1 MKSGVFVVLKKLS
14 TGDRTLFDIP
24 LGEQQKILYGFKEP
38 LNDFERSYY
47 QYVCQMHYVPK
58 WKQMCYNLCAFVML
72 PFFVVVCLCR
82 GFLEKRQGRCDAVTD
97 FLNMDSMIPPCLL
110 SEYDKISNN
119 IAEANRFALHWQ
131 DIGEVCELMCKRPFN
146 CYFVFKVIVKIAL
159 YSSTIYRKTP
169 KAIIVHN
176 EYSFT
181 SSILTN
187 YCKKNNI
194 KHIDVMHGEKLFF
207 MRDSFFRYDECYV
220 WDEYYRDLFVSL
232 RAEKNQFKIALPKAM
247 KIDSGLFVNSRCYAD
262 YKYYLACNTKEEL
275 KDIVSLMLQFES
287 KGFSIKIRPHP
298 RYTDLDYLRTIVD
311 SKYIENNAEVA
322 IEDSLVNAG
331 NVIAVYSTVLYQGFL
346 IGKRVIL
353 DDVVY
358 KRQCDIL
365 KDLKYI
371 MMNKPHVCLSEEMG
385 KLNSLK
391 F

>member
-1 MKSGVFVVLKKLS
+1 MISPFVILKRLSKGDKS
-14 TGDRTLFDIP
+14 LFDISFS
-24 LGEQQKILYGFKEP
+24 EQQKILYGFKEP
-38 LNDFERSYY
+38 LDDFERSYY

-72 PFFVVVCLCR
+72 PFFVIVCLGR
-82 GFLEKRQGRCDAVTD
+82 GFLEKRQGACDAVTD

-110 SEYDKISNN
+110 SEYDKISND

-131 DIGEVCELMCKRPFN
+131 DIGVVCKLMWMRPFN
-146 CYFVFKVIVKIAL
+146 WYFVFKVVAKIAL
-159 YSSTIYRKTP
+159 YSNTIYRKTP

-262 YKYYLACNTKEEL
+262 YKYYLAYNTKEEL
-275 KDIVSLMLQFES
+275 KDIVSLMLQLES

-311 SKYIENNAEVA
+311 NKYIENNAEVA
-322 IEDSLVNAG
+322 IEESLVNAG
-331 NVIAVYSTVLYQGFL
+331 SVIAVYSTVLYQGFL

-358 KRQCDIL
+358 KKRCDIL
-365 KDLKYI
+365 KELKYI
-371 MMNKPHVCLSEEMG
+371 MMNKPHAYLSEE
-385 KLNSLK
+385 KERL
-391 F
+391 